1 MPARKPTKAE
11 LWGGIATYC
20 MTLQM
25 LLAIFIAKP
34 MAPVAKAQLGTIKR
48 QFGIVIIKFVL
59 FCFFACWAGK
69 LHKKGTPAELK
80 RWLFLT
86 FLISL
91 GFFAGMYGLFMTE
104 FVFYCI
110 MDSDPS
116 GGGMP
121 TEWDSIFCIKL
132 LFWEMLVIYN
142 LMLIYGI
149 FNFKSMKERAMTK
162 FDAIPDKEGGERED
176 VEFQVKTGKDAS
188 ITNQEMQ

>member
-1 MPARKPTKAE
+1 MPARKPSKAE

-20 MTLQM
+20 ITLQM

-34 MAPVAKAQLGTIKR
+34 IAPVAQSQLGTIKR

-91 GFFAGMYGLFMTE
+91 GFFAGMYGLFMVE
-104 FVFYCI
+104 FVLYCT
-110 MDSDPS
+110 MDGDPNV
-116 GGGMP
+116 GQ

-132 LFWEMLVIYN
+132 LFWEMLVVYN

-149 FNFKSMKERAMTK
+149 FNFSSMKERAMTK
-162 FDAIPDKEGGERED
+162 FDAIPDKEGGDRED
-176 VEFQVKTGKDAS
+176 IQFQVKTGKTPVDNE
-188 ITNQEMQ
+188 IMK